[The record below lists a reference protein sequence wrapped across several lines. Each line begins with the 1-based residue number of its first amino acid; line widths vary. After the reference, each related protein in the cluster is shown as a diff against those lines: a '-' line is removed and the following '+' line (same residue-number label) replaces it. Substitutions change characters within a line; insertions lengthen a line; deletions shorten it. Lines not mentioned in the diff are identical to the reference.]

1 MKIGDWIW
9 TILPS
14 FHCEW
19 GAGHRCGLRFHGN
32 LHVLRY
38 CCKIDRQ
45 RERSIVTL
53 GACWEYI
60 VFPGEEPERIQ
71 VDGNAYDCHLGVLK
85 FVCARMIP
93 RRRLTYTIVCFGRV
107 SRSIFVCMYSLPR
120 DHSGVL
126 GYSGDSVIS
135 YISVFGFC
143 TFVHS

>member
-1 MKIGDWIW
+1 MGIEFE
-9 TILPS
+9 LFS
-14 FHCEW
+14 
-19 GAGHRCGLRFHGN
+19 L
-32 LHVLRY
+32 
-38 CCKIDRQ
+38 
-45 RERSIVTL
+45 RSIVNEVQVTDVASVSMVTYMCCGTGVRLIGNVTL

-93 RRRLTYTIVCFGRV
+93 RRRLTYTTVCFGRV
-107 SRSIFVCMYSLPR
+107 SRSIFVCTYSLPR

>member
-1 MKIGDWIW
+1 MNEVQVTDVASVSMVTYMCCGTGVRLIG
-9 TILPS
+9 
-14 FHCEW
+14 
-19 GAGHRCGLRFHGN
+19 N
-32 LHVLRY
+32 
-38 CCKIDRQ
+38 
-45 RERSIVTL
+45 VTL

-93 RRRLTYTIVCFGRV
+93 RRRLTYATVCFGRV

-143 TFVHS
+143 TFARS